1 MARDTSRRPR
11 RLGPEFLK
19 QLRSRRVAV
28 IHPNDADGGVL
39 RLQLQRIGCQV
50 HAYWPP
56 PAELPEG
63 TDIVF
68 CSIQP
73 ERQTDSHDWLRG
85 CESAIVIGVIGYEN
99 PTVFDALLAL
109 NASWVITVPV
119 RSTGVLSALVMT
131 IQRQDEVRA
140 LNRRIARLEERLASG
155 KLIGDAKAIIA
166 RSRQVSDDDAYRLLR
181 EQAMSRRVSVEEIA
195 RAIVNADAILSR

>member
-1 MARDTSRRPR
+1 MARETSRRAR
-11 RLGPEFLK
+11 RLSPEFLK

-28 IHPNDADGGVL
+28 IHPNDADGSVL
-39 RLQLQRIGCQV
+39 LLQLQRIGCQV
-50 HAYWPP
+50 QAYWPP

-68 CSIQP
+68 CSVQP
-73 ERQTDSHDWLRG
+73 ERQLDTHDWVRG

-99 PTVFDALLAL
+99 PTVFDALLSL

-131 IQRQDEVRA
+131 IQRQDETRA
-140 LNRRIARLEERLASG
+140 LTKRITRLEERLASA
-155 KLIGDAKAIIA
+155 KLIDDAKSIIA
-166 RSRQVSDDDAYRLLR
+166 RSRDVSGDEAYRLLR
-181 EQAMSRRVSVEEIA
+181 ERAMAKRVPIEEIA